1 MSKFNLGQYR
11 TSRKSLWLAFLLAG
25 VLLYLALR
33 GVAWGEMLGTVR
45 QARLDYLTLACM
57 TLSVS
62 YFLRGLRWRVLL
74 SAGKP
79 VSALTAFWATLVGYL
94 GNSLLPARA
103 GEVMRSVMISRH
115 AGLSNSYVFAT
126 ALTERILD
134 VVALVMISLAALMSL
149 DGMPPWL
156 LKASQVMT
164 VLGLVCVAGLF
175 IAPRLGGWLD
185 RLLHWLPLPGGLR
198 ERVRGLLTQF
208 LLGMRAF
215 QHGRRAVSFTV
226 LAVVIWLMDALVAVW
241 VANALNLQLAFP
253 EALVLLAALGLASA
267 APSTPGY
274 VGVYQF
280 VAVTILA
287 PFGFSRNQSLA
298 YILTFQAVCYA
309 VVLSL
314 GSIGFWRLSRQESS
328 AVAQTAPE
336 PVRDDFDAAPVK
348 DIGLDHFSDR
358 PLSARSAK

>member
-1 MSKFNLGQYR
+1 
-11 TSRKSLWLAFLLAG
+11 
-25 VLLYLALR
+25 
-33 GVAWGEMLGTVR
+33 
-45 QARLDYLTLACM
+45 
-57 TLSVS
+57 
-62 YFLRGLRWRVLL
+62 
-74 SAGKP
+74 
-79 VSALTAFWATLVGYL
+79 
-94 GNSLLPARA
+94 
-103 GEVMRSVMISRH
+103 
-115 AGLSNSYVFAT
+115 
-126 ALTERILD
+126 
-134 VVALVMISLAALMSL
+134 
-149 DGMPPWL
+149 
-156 LKASQVMT
+156 
-164 VLGLVCVAGLF
+164 
-175 IAPRLGGWLD
+175 
-185 RLLHWLPLPGGLR
+185 

-298 YILTFQAVCYA
+298 YILTFQAVCYV

-314 GSIGFWRLSRQESS
+314 GAVGLWQLSERRSPTSAQPVAESL
-328 AVAQTAPE
+328 
-336 PVRDDFDAAPVK
+336 DGDLKAALLN
-348 DIGLDHFSDR
+348 D
-358 PLSARSAK
+358 